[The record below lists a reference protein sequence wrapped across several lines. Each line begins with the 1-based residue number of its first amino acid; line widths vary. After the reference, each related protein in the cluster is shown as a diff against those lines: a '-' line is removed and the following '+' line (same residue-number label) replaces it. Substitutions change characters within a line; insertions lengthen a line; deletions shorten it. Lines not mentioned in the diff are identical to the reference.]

1 MNNKLTLDIL
11 KAHAID
17 LSESAIF
24 QILVILIFLDIV
36 TGTSKAI
43 TNKSLNSKIS
53 SSGLVKHA
61 VILVLSTVIGIYA
74 RTLGVV
80 AISQAFVLGFIASYG
95 MSLLE
100 NLEAMGIP
108 MPKGLREMFEQMRE
122 REFKISNAD
131 LIIDTKDKNTAEV
144 IDNLENSEEITEKTK

>member
-24 QILVILIFLDIV
+24 QMLVILIFLDIA
-36 TGTSKAI
+36 TGTTKAV
-43 TNKSLNSKIS
+43 KDKKLNSKIS
-53 SSGLVKHA
+53 TSGLLKHTT
-61 VILVLSTVIGIYA
+61 ILILATVIGIYA
-74 RTLGVV
+74 RTLNMVGV
-80 AISQAFVLGFIASYG
+80 SQTFVLGFIASYG
-95 MSLLE
+95 LSLLE
-100 NLEAMGIP
+100 NLDAIGIP
-108 MPKGLREMFEQMRE
+108 MPRGLRDIFEQMQE
-122 REFKISNAD
+122 REFRINNAD

>member
-36 TGTSKAI
+36 TGTTKAVK
-43 TNKSLNSKIS
+43 NKKLNSKIS
-53 SSGLVKHA
+53 TSGLLKHTT
-61 VILVLSTVIGIYA
+61 ILMLATVIGIYA
-74 RTLGVV
+74 RTLNMV
-80 AISQAFVLGFIASYG
+80 AVSQTFVLGFIASYG

-108 MPKGLREMFEQMRE
+108 MPKGLREMFEQMRD
-122 REFKISNAD
+122 REFRIKNAEIKITANDA
-131 LIIDTKDKNTAEV
+131 KTAEIV
-144 IDNLENSEEITEKTK
+144 DNLENSEEITEKVK

>member
-24 QILVILIFLDIV
+24 QILVILIFLDIA
-36 TGTSKAI
+36 TGTTKAV
-43 TNKSLNSKIS
+43 KDKKLNSKIS
-53 SSGLVKHA
+53 TSGLLKHTT
-61 VILVLSTVIGIYA
+61 ILILATVIGIYA
-74 RTLGVV
+74 RTLNMVGV
-80 AISQAFVLGFIASYG
+80 SQTFVLGFIASYG
-95 MSLLE
+95 LSLLE
-100 NLEAMGIP
+100 NLDAIGIP
-108 MPKGLREMFEQMRE
+108 MPRGLRDIFEQMRE
-122 REFKISNAD
+122 REFRISNAD

>member
-11 KAHAID
+11 KIHAID

-43 TNKSLNSKIS
+43 KNKSINSKIS
-53 SSGLVKHA
+53 AAGLMKHA
-61 VILVLSTVIGIYA
+61 TILVLSTVIGIYA

-80 AISQAFVLGFIASYG
+80 AISQTFVLGFIASYG

-100 NLEAMGIP
+100 NLEAIGVP
-108 MPKGLREMFEQMRE
+108 MPKGLKEFFEQMRE
-122 REFKISNAD
+122 REFRINNAG
-131 LIIDTKDKNTAEV
+131 LIIDTKDKKTADA
-144 IDNLENSEEITEKTK
+144 IKHLENSEEITEETK

>member
-24 QILVILIFLDIV
+24 QMLVILIFLDIA
-36 TGTSKAI
+36 TGTTKAV
-43 TNKSLNSKIS
+43 KDKKLNSKIS
-53 SSGLVKHA
+53 TSGLLKHTT
-61 VILVLSTVIGIYA
+61 ILILATVIGIYA
-74 RTLGVV
+74 RTLNMVGV
-80 AISQAFVLGFIASYG
+80 SQTFVLGFIASYG
-95 MSLLE
+95 LSLLE
-100 NLEAMGIP
+100 NLDAIGIP
-108 MPKGLREMFEQMRE
+108 MPRGLRDIFEQMRE
-122 REFKISNAD
+122 REFRISNAD